1 MTNILALLN
10 DEERQLYKTIRL
22 TKEETLFHED
32 DLCEEIGIIVEGQV
46 AIISY
51 LDDGKEMVFNRLDKG
66 GIFGNNLIFS
76 SSPYYK
82 GNVIA
87 QSENE
92 IALLKKDDLFKLL
105 ESNSDFMI
113 EYLKILSDQGKQ
125 LNAKIRLLSL
135 ASAQDRF
142 IYYMYDHKKQ
152 ITYTSL
158 NDLAKDLYL
167 SRETLSRLLSRM
179 SSEKRIK
186 KQGKTLRLL

>member
-1 MTNILALLN
+1 
-10 DEERQLYKTIRL
+10 
-22 TKEETLFHED
+22 
-32 DLCEEIGIIVEGQV
+32 
-46 AIISY
+46 
-51 LDDGKEMVFNRLDKG
+51 
-66 GIFGNNLIFS
+66 
-76 SSPYYK
+76 
-82 GNVIA
+82 
-87 QSENE
+87 
-92 IALLKKDDLFKLL
+92 
-105 ESNSDFMI
+105 MI

-167 SRETLSRLLSRM
+167 SRETLSRLFSRM